1 MRFMSTTRREVLK
14 QGALAAAAMALGG
27 PIPPGF
33 AQVKE
38 LNVVG
43 ATFNLR
49 DVILQEFTRRTGI
62 TVKPWLNP
70 SAQARADRLRVA
82 PVDTLESGMDFVKY
96 SWDEKLIAP
105 IDLSR
110 VPNWKRAP
118 RLFWEGQASPS
129 SPAGFGDNPG
139 RMMYVDKEKTKAK
152 YIPYMYQFDSVGYN
166 PDRVPARNNVLSWG
180 ELFNPKWR
188 GKAALYGIDWLGMLD
203 AALGMHALGLLKAQD
218 LTNLTEK
225 EVDTVILFLKEKKKE
240 GHFRALW
247 KAFGELVNLMAAQEV
262 WIADAWWPVV
272 VEVRKK
278 GVPCRYAEAVEGY
291 RAWAV
296 GSCLST
302 SAKNVEGAYEWFN
315 FWLEGFA
322 GARQSELGFYSP
334 VDTYEKYLKPEQ
346 VREWYGGV
354 GRDGGSVA
362 DRNSKI
368 FVWNTKPKNQ
378 EYYTD
383 KWNEFLA
390 S

>member
-1 MRFMSTTRREVLK
+1 MTITRREVLK
-14 QGALAAAAMALGG
+14 GSALAAGALALGA
-27 PIPPGF
+27 PARPGF
-33 AQVKE
+33 AQGKE
-38 LNVVG
+38 LSVVG

-49 DVILQEFTRRTGI
+49 DVILQEFTKRTGI
-62 TVKPWLNP
+62 TVKPWLSP

-96 SWDEKLIAP
+96 AWDEKLIAP

-110 VPNWKRAP
+110 VPNWKQAP
-118 RLFWEGQASPS
+118 RLFREGQESPASPM
-129 SPAGFGDNPG
+129 GFGDNPG
-139 RMMYVDKEKTKAK
+139 RLMYADREKTKAK

-166 PDRVPARNNVLSWG
+166 PDRVPAKNNVLSWG

-188 GKAALYGIDWLGMLD
+188 GKVALYGVDWLGMLD
-203 AALGMHALGLLKAQD
+203 AALGMHALGLLKASD

-240 GHFRALW
+240 GHFRAFW

-278 GVPCRYAEAVEGY
+278 GVPCRYAEAIEGY

-296 GSCLST
+296 GSCLSAT
-302 SAKNVEGAYEWFN
+302 AKNVDGAYEWFN

-322 GARQSELGFYSP
+322 GAEQSKLGFYSP
-334 VDTYEKYLKPEQ
+334 VDTHKKYLKPEQ
-346 VREWYGGV
+346 VRELYEGV

-362 DRNSKI
+362 DRNAKV